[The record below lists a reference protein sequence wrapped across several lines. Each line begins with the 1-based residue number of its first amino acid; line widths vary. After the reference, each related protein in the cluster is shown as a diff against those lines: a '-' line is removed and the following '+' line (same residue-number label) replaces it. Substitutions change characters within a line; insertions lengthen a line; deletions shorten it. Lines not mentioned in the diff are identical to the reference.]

1 MPLNIAVDGPAGAGK
16 SSIAKAVAKR
26 LNILYLDTGAM
37 YRAVGLACLRGNV
50 SLEDEAAVTAKC
62 ADVKISVRHG
72 ENGQVTLLDGE
83 NVSEEIRRPEMSMAA
98 SKVATYGGVRRMMV
112 ALQQKLTQE
121 TDMIMDGRD
130 IGTRVLPDATVKVF
144 LTATAEERAMRRFRD
159 LQEKNLP
166 DTYEQVLEDL
176 IRRDAQDMNREV
188 DPLRQAED
196 AVLVDTT
203 HMTEDEV
210 IDTIASIVEEKRA

>member
-72 ENGQVTLLDGE
+72 ENSQVTLLDGE

-112 ALQQKLTQE
+112 ALQQKLAQE

-130 IGTRVLPDATVKVF
+130 IGTRVLPDATVKIF

>member
-112 ALQQKLTQE
+112 ALQQKLAQE

>member
-98 SKVATYGGVRRMMV
+98 SKVATYGGVRRMRV
-112 ALQQKLTQE
+112 ALQQKLAQE

-176 IRRDAQDMNREV
+176 IHRDAQDMNREV

-196 AVLVDTT
+196 AVVVETT

>member
-112 ALQQKLTQE
+112 ALQQKLAQE

-130 IGTRVLPDATVKVF
+130 IGTRVLPDATVKIF

>member
-62 ADVKISVRHG
+62 ADVNISVRHG

-112 ALQQKLTQE
+112 ALQQKLAQE

-130 IGTRVLPDATVKVF
+130 IGTRVLPDATVKIF

>member
-112 ALQQKLTQE
+112 ALQQKLAQE

-166 DTYEQVLEDL
+166 DTYEQVLADL
-176 IRRDAQDMNREV
+176 IRRDDQDMNREV

-196 AVLVDTT
+196 ALLVDST
-203 HMTEDEV
+203 HLDFDGVVEA
-210 IDTIASIVEEKRA
+210 ILKIVEEKRA